1 MVGELYRRFRDD
13 KDVGI
18 TFLFC
23 NFQLQHEETD
33 EGTIAGILKQLL
45 IKNAWLPKAVKDI
58 HDASQKKGTRPSYG
72 ELCNALDS
80 AISNYSKTFIVLDAL
95 DESDYAVRR
104 TLSKVMELQ
113 NRYHIH
119 LLATSRFIPEVT
131 AKFEDCPHLEIR
143 ANSDD
148 VEKYLQGHI
157 SQLPSFVVSSADL
170 QKEVI
175 TGIAKA
181 VDGM

>member
-1 MVGELYRRFRDD
+1 M
-13 KDVGI
+13 GI

-119 LLATSRFIPEVT
+119 LLA
-131 AKFEDCPHLEIR
+131 KFEDCPHLEIR

-157 SQLPSFVVSSADL
+157 SLLPSFVVSSADL

-175 TGIAKA
+175 IGIAKA